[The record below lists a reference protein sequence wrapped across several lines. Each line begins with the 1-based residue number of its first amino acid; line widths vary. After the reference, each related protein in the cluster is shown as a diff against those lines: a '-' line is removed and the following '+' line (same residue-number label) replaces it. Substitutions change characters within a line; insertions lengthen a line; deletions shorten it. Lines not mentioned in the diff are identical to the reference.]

1 MKYTATCMYVSLTE
15 RLLQWV
21 ISVYALHMRRV
32 RSDITINAMLAPCYF
47 DADFQVCNMAKA
59 SAKRRLFIELDR
71 TCPRI
76 SVRMLLR
83 FAILIRS
90 APAEKVSL
98 PWTRIE
104 WPVAKR
110 ATRGCK

>member
-1 MKYTATCMYVSLTE
+1 MGYK
-15 RLLQWV
+15 
-21 ISVYALHMRRV
+21 RV
-32 RSDITINAMLAPCYF
+32 RVAYEKSEERYNYQRHAILTLIFRQHKSIGQAPSIY
-47 DADFQVCNMAKA
+47 
-59 SAKRRLFIELDR
+59 R
-71 TCPRI
+71 TRQSLPRI
-76 SVRMLLR
+76 SVRMFLR